1 MDASVASL
9 QTIEDAIG
17 RASSPLARALEAL
30 GEANRGRGICLL
42 LEHEDFGEALIAD
55 RRWTLGRDETLRN
68 REHFA
73 LVDLCQEHGFSR
85 LAVLVEPSGEEGRL
99 DAGACALTLAA
110 LEVTSALAEIAAPKE
125 PKEQNDP
132 RVPAEALNGR
142 IAPRPRLGSA
152 MTDDRV
158 WGS

>member
-1 MDASVASL
+1 MDASAASL

-17 RASSPLARALEAL
+17 RASSPLARALKAL
-30 GEANRGRGICLL
+30 AEANRGRGICLL

-55 RRWTLGRDETLRN
+55 RVWTLGRDETLRN

-73 LVDLCQEHGFSR
+73 LVDLCQENGFRR
-85 LAVLVEPSGEEGRL
+85 LAVLMEPSGEECRL

-110 LEVTSALAEIAAPKE
+110 LEVTSALAEIAAPTERSE
-125 PKEQNDP
+125 PEM
-132 RVPAEALNGR
+132 PAEALSGAT
-142 IAPRPRLGSA
+142 APQQGGA